1 MSHTKRK
8 LKSVLSLVLALAIV
22 LSSFAAIPAKNASA
36 ADTVVVNLN
45 KTYQTIRG
53 FGGINLPE
61 WVGSDMTTAQ
71 VNKAFGNDAGE
82 LGLSILRIYVSDD
95 KNQWYRALATA
106 KTAIAN
112 GAIVFA
118 TPWNPPASMCETF
131 TRTYTEWNGQVKQQY
146 NQKRLRKDKY
156 ADYAKHLNDFV
167 SYMKSNGVDLY
178 AISMANEPDYG
189 HDWTW
194 WTSDEC
200 ATFLANYAGQI
211 NCRIISPESFS
222 YNKEYYNKIL
232 NNSAAYNNT
241 DIFGTHFYGTSRSNM
256 DFPALE
262 NSGKEIW
269 MTEVYVPNSDSD
281 SANRWPEAIQV
292 SENIHNGLV
301 VGNMN
306 AYVWWYIRRS
316 YGPMTEDG
324 NISKRGYCMAQY
336 SKFVR
341 PGYVRV
347 DATEIPTNG
356 VYVSAYKGNN
366 QAVIVA
372 VNTSNTGYAQNF
384 TLSGNTIKK
393 VDRYRTSASENLA
406 LTSNMECSSDGFW
419 ATLPANSV
427 STFVVTLGTS
437 TNTGSN
443 SGSSNTGSSNSGS
456 VSTGENTI
464 QCENMTLSG
473 TYAGTVTSPFSG
485 AVLYANNDAV
495 SFNKYFAYD
504 THDFTLRGASNGSN
518 TAKVD
523 LVINNEKKGTFTFS
537 GTSATECTLKG
548 ITHPT
553 GDINIKLVVS
563 TDDGTWDVYL
573 DYLTVGSASSSG
585 SSSSGTTN
593 NTTTNTNNN
602 ASGYSDGWYYLKSV
616 SAQKYLQ
623 VENNSTANRANVE
636 IGTGTGVNGQKWY
649 LTNVGDGYVTLK
661 NGNGYMLDLAN
672 GDTADGTNIRVH
684 SANGAD
690 AQVFKVVAGS
700 NGAVGLTTKVTN
712 NQKSLDIYNW
722 GTSDGTNVCQWT
734 YYGADNQLWILEKC
748 N

>member
-1 MSHTKRK
+1 MSSVKAK
-8 LKSVLSLVLALAIV
+8 AKSILSLVLALAIV
-22 LSSFAAIPAKNASA
+22 LSSFAAIPATKASA
-36 ADTVVVNLN
+36 ADSVVVNLN

-61 WVGSDMTTAQ
+61 WAGSDMTTAQ
-71 VNKAFGNDAGE
+71 VNRAFGNGTYD

-95 KNQWYRALATA
+95 RNQWYKALATA

-118 TPWNPPASMCETF
+118 TPWNPPASMSETF
-131 TRTYTEWNGQVKQQY
+131 TRTYTEWNGQVKTQY
-146 NQKRLRKDKY
+146 NQKRLRRDKY
-156 ADYAKHLNDFV
+156 GDYAQHLNDFV
-167 SYMKSNGVDLY
+167 SYMKNNGVNLY

-211 NCRIISPESFS
+211 NCRVISPESFS

-262 NSGKEIW
+262 NCGKEIW
-269 MTEVYVPNSDSD
+269 MTEVYVPNSDAN

-347 DATEIPTNG
+347 DATEIPTSG

-372 VNTSNTGYAQNF
+372 VNTGSTGYAQNF
-384 TLSGNTIKK
+384 SISGNTIKK
-393 VDRYRTSASENLA
+393 VDRYRTSSSENLA
-406 LTSNMECSSDGFW
+406 LTSDLECSSNNFW

-427 STFVVTLGTS
+427 STFVVTLNSS
-437 TNTGSN
+437 TGSNTGSN
-443 SGSSNTGSSNSGS
+443 NNTGTNGS
-456 VSTGENTI
+456 VNIGNENTI
-464 QCENMTLSG
+464 QCESMTKSG
-473 TYAGTVTSPFSG
+473 TYAGTVTSPFNG
-485 AVLYANNDAV
+485 VVLYANKDAV
-495 SFNKYFAYD
+495 SFNKYFANN
-504 THDFTLRGASNGSN
+504 THDFTLRGASNGN
-518 TAKVD
+518 RTAKVD
-523 LVINNEKKGTFTFS
+523 LVINDEKKGTFTFY
-537 GTSATECTLKG
+537 GTSATEYTLKG

-553 GDINIKLVVS
+553 GNINIKLVVS
-563 TDDGTWDVYL
+563 ADDGTWDVYL
-573 DYLTVGSASSSG
+573 DQLSIGSGSNTG
-585 SSSSGTTN
+585 SSS
-593 NTTTNTNNN
+593 NTT
-602 ASGYSDGWYYLKSV
+602 
-616 SAQKYLQ
+616 QQ
-623 VENNSTANRANVE
+623 VTFNSTTKYKLVNRNSGKVLDVQYGSKDDGANVLQYTYQ
-636 IGTGTGVNGQKWY
+636 GNANQKWY
-649 LTNVGDGYVTLK
+649 LEPTGDGYYYITNAYTGKVADVSGKSKDNNGDVIQWTK
-661 NGNGYMLDLAN
+661 NGGANQQWKIEATDSGYYKLINRNSGLALDVSGKSTADN
-672 GDTADGTNIRVH
+672 GDVIQYTYKGG
-684 SANGAD
+684 AN
-690 AQVFKVVAGS
+690 Q
-700 NGAVGLTTKVTN
+700 
-712 NQKSLDIYNW
+712 
-722 GTSDGTNVCQWT
+722 QWKIE
-734 YYGADNQLWILEKC
+734 AAN
-748 N
+748 

>member
-1 MSHTKRK
+1 MSHVKRK
-8 LKSVLSLVLALAIV
+8 VKSILSLVLALAIV
-22 LSSFAAIPAKNASA
+22 LSSFATIPATEASA
-36 ADTVVVNLN
+36 ADSVVVNLN
-45 KTYQTIRG
+45 KTHQTIRG

-71 VNKAFGNDAGE
+71 VNKAFGNGSGD

-95 KNQWYRALATA
+95 RNQWYRALATA

-118 TPWNPPASMCETF
+118 TPWNPPSSMSETF
-131 TRTYTEWNGQVKQQY
+131 TRTYTEWNGQVKTQY
-146 NQKRLRKDKY
+146 NQKRLRRDKY

-211 NCRIISPESFS
+211 NCRVISPESFS

-262 NSGKEIW
+262 NCGKEIW
-269 MTEVYVPNSDSD
+269 MTEVYVPNSDSN

-324 NISKRGYCMAQY
+324 AISKRGYCMAQY

-347 DATEIPTNG
+347 DATECPTNG

-372 VNTSNTGYAQNF
+372 VNKNSTGYAQNF
-384 TLSGNTIKK
+384 SLSGNTIKK
-393 VDRYRTSASENLA
+393 VDRYRTSANENLA
-406 LTSNMECSSDGFW
+406 LTSNMECTSEGFW

-427 STFVVTLGTS
+427 STFVVTLGSS
-437 TNTGSN
+437 TGSNTGSN
-443 SGSSNTGSSNSGS
+443 GSGNNNSGS
-456 VSTGENTI
+456 VNVGNENTI
-464 QCENMTLSG
+464 QCESMAKSG
-473 TYAGTVTSPFSG
+473 TYAGTITSPFNG

-495 SFNKYFAYD
+495 DFNKYFAYD
-504 THDFTLRGASNGSN
+504 THDFTLRGASNGSK

-523 LVINNEKKGTFTFS
+523 LVINNEKKGTFSFTD
-537 GTSATECTLKG
+537 TSATDSTIKG
-548 ITHPT
+548 VQHPT

-573 DYLTVGSASSSG
+573 DSLTVGSASNSG
-585 SSSSGTTN
+585 SSN
-593 NTTTNTNNN
+593 TNTNTNANNN

-672 GDTADGTNIRVH
+672 GDTSDGTNIRVH
-684 SANGAD
+684 PANGAD
-690 AQVFKVVAGS
+690 AQVFKVVKGS
-700 NGAVGLTTKVTN
+700 DGAVGLTTKVTN

>member
-1 MSHTKRK
+1 MSHVKA
-8 LKSVLSLVLALAIV
+8 KSILALVLALAIV
-22 LSSFAAIPAKNASA
+22 LSSFAAVPATKASA
-36 ADTVVVNLN
+36 ADTVTVNLN

-61 WVGSDMTTAQ
+61 WAGSDMTTAQ
-71 VNKAFGNDAGE
+71 VNRAFGNGTYD

-95 KNQWYRALATA
+95 RNQWYKALATA

-118 TPWNPPASMCETF
+118 TPWNPPSSMSETF
-131 TRTYTEWNGQVKQQY
+131 TRTYTEWNGQVKTQY
-146 NQKRLRKDKY
+146 NQKRLRRDKY
-156 ADYAKHLNDFV
+156 GAYAQHLNDFV
-167 SYMKSNGVDLY
+167 SYMKSNGVNLY

-200 ATFLANYAGQI
+200 ASFLANYAGQI
-211 NCRIISPESFS
+211 NCRVISPESFS

-241 DIFGTHFYGTSRSNM
+241 DIFGTHFYGTSRNNM
-256 DFPALE
+256 NFPALE
-262 NSGKEIW
+262 SCGKEIW
-269 MTEVYVPNSDSD
+269 MTEVYVPNSDAN

-347 DATEIPTNG
+347 DATEIPTSG

-372 VNTSNTGYAQNF
+372 VNTSSTGYAQNF
-384 TLSGNTIKK
+384 SISGNTIKK
-393 VDRYRTSASENLA
+393 VDRYRTSSNENLA
-406 LTSNMECSSDGFW
+406 LTSNLDCSSNGFW

-427 STFVVTLGTS
+427 STFVVSLNGSTS
-437 TNTGSN
+437 SGSNNNNNNNNTNT
-443 SGSSNTGSSNSGS
+443 SGS
-456 VSTGENTI
+456 VTVGSENTI
-464 QCENMTLSG
+464 QCESMTKSG
-473 TYAGTVTSPFSG
+473 KYTGTITSPFNG
-485 AVLYANNDAV
+485 VVLYANNDAV
-495 SFNKYFAYD
+495 DFNKYFAYD
-504 THDFTLRGASNGSN
+504 THDFTLRGAANGN
-518 TAKVD
+518 KTAKVD
-523 LVINNEKKGTFTFS
+523 LVINNENKGTFSFY
-537 GTSATECTLKG
+537 GTSATESTIKG
-548 ITHPT
+548 VKHPT
-553 GDINIKLVVS
+553 GNINIKLVVS

-573 DYLTVGSASSSG
+573 DQLTVGSATNSG
-585 SSSSGTTN
+585 SSN
-593 NTTTNTNNN
+593 NNANTTTGLEGVYFIKNVHSGKYLDVTYGSADNGVNIQQWERN
-602 ASGYSDGWYYLKSV
+602 GAAAQKFKLVSAGNGYYYLYTGASGYTKVVDVEGKKS
-616 SAQKYLQ
+616 
-623 VENNSTANRANVE
+623 
-636 IGTGTGVNGQKWY
+636 
-649 LTNVGDGYVTLK
+649 
-661 NGNGYMLDLAN
+661 AN
-672 GDTADGTNIRVH
+672 GTNILQYAFNGATNQQFKLQQQADGTYAILTRV
-684 SANGAD
+684 SGDKSGLDVYEWSSENGGNVN
-690 AQVFKVVAGS
+690 QWEFWG
-700 NGAVGLTTKVTN
+700 GAC
-712 NQKSLDIYNW
+712 QK
-722 GTSDGTNVCQWT
+722 
-734 YYGADNQLWILEKC
+734 WILEKT